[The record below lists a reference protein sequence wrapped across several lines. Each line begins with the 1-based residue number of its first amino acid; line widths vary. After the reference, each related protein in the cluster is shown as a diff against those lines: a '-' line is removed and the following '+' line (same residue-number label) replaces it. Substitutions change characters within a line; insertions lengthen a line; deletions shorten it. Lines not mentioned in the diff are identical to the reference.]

1 MLRMVLVRPGA
12 TDFDEQGRIKGT
24 LDIPLNAQGA
34 SEVAQTVTELA
45 DVPLEVVYS
54 APCQCAEQTA
64 AAVASSHRTKVKT
77 IEELRNLDHGLWHGK
92 LIEEVRQCQPKV
104 YRQWLEHPETV
115 CPPGGETLGEA
126 QERLRTGLGK
136 ILRKHRTGVI
146 AVVVAE
152 PAASLVRCFLEDT
165 DLGNLWKAE
174 CGHGGWQLIEIEPD
188 KVAATA

>member
-24 LDIPLNAQGA
+24 LDIPLSAQGA
-34 SEVAQTVTELA
+34 NEVAQTVTELA
-45 DVPLEVVYS
+45 DVPLEVVYT

-64 AAVASSHRTKVKT
+64 AAVALSHRTKVKT

-126 QERLRTGLGK
+126 QERLRAGLGK

-174 CGHGGWQLIEIEPD
+174 CDHGGWQLIEVEPE
-188 KVAATA
+188 KVSATA

>member
-24 LDIPLNAQGA
+24 LDIPLSAQGTN
-34 SEVAQTVTELA
+34 EVAQTVNELA
-45 DVPLEVVYS
+45 DVPLEMVYS

-64 AAVASSHRTKVKT
+64 EALASSHRTKVRV
-77 IEELRNLDHGLWHGK
+77 IEELQNLDHGLWHGK

-104 YRQWLEHPETV
+104 YRQWQEHPETV

-136 ILRKHRTGVI
+136 ILRKHRAGVI
-146 AVVVAE
+146 AVVVPE
-152 PAASLVRCFLEDT
+152 PAASLVRCILEDS
-165 DLGNLWKAE
+165 DVGNLWKAE
-174 CGHGGWQLIEIEPD
+174 CDHGGWQSIIIEPE
-188 KVAATA
+188 KVTASA